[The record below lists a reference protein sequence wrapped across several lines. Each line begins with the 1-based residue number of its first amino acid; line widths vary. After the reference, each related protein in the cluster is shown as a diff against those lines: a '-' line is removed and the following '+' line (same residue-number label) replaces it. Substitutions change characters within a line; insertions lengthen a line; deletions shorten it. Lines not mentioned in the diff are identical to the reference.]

1 MLFVT
6 IDSVDGFSHVRRQAI
21 NWNNT
26 DLLLIWTIE
35 STSVSFIHNTKISSQ

>member
-6 IDSVDGFSHVRRQAI
+6 IDSVDGLSPVRRQTI

-26 DLLLIWTIE
+26 DLLLIRTIE